1 MLDKKFIRIF
11 RNLFCL
17 IGLLIISPFLFF
29 AAVAIIIEDGIPI
42 FFTQDRFGKNKSIFK
57 IIKMRTMKKDA
68 PNIGTDQISDK
79 HLLISGKV
87 LRKIKLD
94 EFPQLLN
101 VVKGEL
107 NLVGPRPGLDS
118 QIKLRDSRELLSIFE
133 TKPGIT
139 GLSQIL
145 GYDMSNPEELAEV
158 DKIYVENYSVILD
171 LMILLVTFTRAP
183 RSYLALKFNIP
194 NRNQTI

>member
-1 MLDKKFIRIF
+1 MIIIVLRNFI
-11 RNLFCL
+11 CL
-17 IGLLIISPFLFF
+17 IGLILISPFLLICCSLIFL
-29 AAVAIIIEDGIPI
+29 EDGTP
-42 FFTQDRFGKNKSIFK
+42 FFFKQKRLGVNQSIFK
-57 IIKMRTMKKDA
+57 IYKLRTLKKSA
-68 PNIGTDQISDK
+68 PQVGTHELDESFK
-79 HLLISGKV
+79 LRTGKIIRA
-87 LRKIKLD
+87 LKLD

-118 QIKLRDSRELLSIFE
+118 QIKLRESRELLSIFE

-171 LMILLVTFTRAP
+171 LMILLGTFTSAP
-183 RSYLALKFNIP
+183 RRYLALKFNIP
-194 NRNQTI
+194 NRKQTI

>member
-1 MLDKKFIRIF
+1 MIIIVLRNFI
-11 RNLFCL
+11 CL
-17 IGLLIISPFLFF
+17 TGLILISPFLLICCSLIFL
-29 AAVAIIIEDGIPI
+29 EDGAP
-42 FFTQDRFGKNKSIFK
+42 FFFKQKRLGLHQSIFK
-57 IIKMRTMKKDA
+57 IYKLRT
-68 PNIGTDQISDK
+68 
-79 HLLISGKV
+79 
-87 LRKIKLD
+87 LRKGAPQVGTHELDESFKLRTGKIIRALKLD

-118 QIKLRDSRELLSIFE
+118 QIKLRESRELLSIFE

-145 GYDMSNPEELAEV
+145 GYDMSDPKELAEV
-158 DKIYVENYSVILD
+158 DKIYVENYSIALD
-171 LMILLVTFTRAP
+171 LTILLGTFLSAP
-183 RSYLALKFNIP
+183 RRYLASKFNIP

>member
-1 MLDKKFIRIF
+1 MIIIVLRNFICLTGLML
-11 RNLFCL
+11 
-17 IGLLIISPFLFF
+17 ISPFLLICCSLIFL
-29 AAVAIIIEDGIPI
+29 EDGTP
-42 FFTQDRFGKNKSIFK
+42 FFFKQKRLGLHQSIFK
-57 IIKMRTMKKDA
+57 IYKLRTLKKSA
-68 PNIGTDQISDK
+68 PQVGTHELDESFK
-79 HLLISGKV
+79 LRTGKIIRA
-87 LRKIKLD
+87 LKLD
-94 EFPQLLN
+94 EFPQLIN

-118 QIKLRDSRELLSIFE
+118 QVKLRESRELLSIFE
-133 TKPGIT
+133 IKPGIT

-171 LMILLVTFTRAP
+171 LMILLGTFTSAP
-183 RSYLALKFNIP
+183 RRYLALKFNIS

>member
-1 MLDKKFIRIF
+1 MIIIVLRNFI
-11 RNLFCL
+11 CL
-17 IGLLIISPFLFF
+17 TGLILISPLLLVCCSLIFL
-29 AAVAIIIEDGIPI
+29 EDGLP
-42 FFTQDRFGKNKSIFK
+42 FFFKQQRLGLHQSVFK
-57 IIKMRTMKKDA
+57 IYKLRT
-68 PNIGTDQISDK
+68 
-79 HLLISGKV
+79 
-87 LRKIKLD
+87 LRKSAPQVGTHELNESFKLRIGKIIRTLKLD

-118 QIKLRDSRELLSIFE
+118 QIKLRESRELLSIFE

-171 LMILLVTFTRAP
+171 LMILLGTFTSAP
-183 RSYLALKFNIP
+183 RRYLALKFNIP
-194 NRNQTI
+194 NRKQTI

>member
-1 MLDKKFIRIF
+1 MIIIALRNFI
-11 RNLFCL
+11 CL
-17 IGLLIISPFLFF
+17 TGLILISPFLLLCCSL
-29 AAVAIIIEDGIPI
+29 ILLEDGSP
-42 FFTQDRFGKNKSIFK
+42 FFFKQKRLGLHQSIFK
-57 IIKMRTMKKDA
+57 IYKLRTLRNSA
-68 PNIGTDQISDK
+68 PQVGTHELDESFK
-79 HLLISGKV
+79 LRTGKIIRA
-87 LRKIKLD
+87 LKLD

-171 LMILLVTFTRAP
+171 LMILLGTFTSAP
-183 RSYLALKFNIP
+183 RRYLALKFNIP
-194 NRNQTI
+194 NRKQTI

>member
-1 MLDKKFIRIF
+1 MH
-11 RNLFCL
+11 
-17 IGLLIISPFLFF
+17 
-29 AAVAIIIEDGIPI
+29 
-42 FFTQDRFGKNKSIFK
+42 QSIFK
-57 IIKMRTMKKDA
+57 IYKLRTLKKGA
-68 PNIGTDQISDK
+68 PQVGTHELDESFK
-79 HLLISGKV
+79 LRTGKIIRA
-87 LRKIKLD
+87 LKLD

-118 QIKLRDSRELLSIFE
+118 QIKLRESRELLSIFE

-145 GYDMSNPEELAEV
+145 GYDMSNPDELAEV

-171 LMILLVTFTRAP
+171 LLILLGTFTSAP
-183 RSYLALKFNIP
+183 RRYLALKLNIH
-194 NRNQTI
+194 NRN

>member
-1 MLDKKFIRIF
+1 MIIIVLRNFI
-11 RNLFCL
+11 CL
-17 IGLLIISPFLFF
+17 IGLILISPFLLVCCSLIFL
-29 AAVAIIIEDGIPI
+29 EDGTP
-42 FFTQDRFGKNKSIFK
+42 FFFKQKRLGLHQSIFK
-57 IIKMRTMKKDA
+57 IYKLRTLKKGA
-68 PNIGTDQISDK
+68 PQVGTHELDESFK
-79 HLLISGKV
+79 LRTGKIIRA
-87 LRKIKLD
+87 LKLD

-118 QIKLRDSRELLSIFE
+118 QIKLRESRELLSIFE

-145 GYDMSNPEELAEV
+145 GYDMSNPEELAKV
-158 DKIYVENYSVILD
+158 DKIYVENCSFILD
-171 LMILLVTFTRAP
+171 LMILLGTFASGP
-183 RSYLALKFNIP
+183 RRYLALKFNIP

>member
-1 MLDKKFIRIF
+1 MIIIVLRNFI
-11 RNLFCL
+11 CL
-17 IGLLIISPFLFF
+17 IGLILISPFLLICCSLIFL
-29 AAVAIIIEDGIPI
+29 EDGAP
-42 FFTQDRFGKNKSIFK
+42 FFFKQKRLGLHQSIFK
-57 IIKMRTMKKDA
+57 IYKLRT
-68 PNIGTDQISDK
+68 
-79 HLLISGKV
+79 
-87 LRKIKLD
+87 LRKSAPQVGTHELDESFKLRTGKIIRALKLD

-118 QIKLRDSRELLSIFE
+118 QIKLRESRELLSIFE

-171 LMILLVTFTRAP
+171 LMILLGTFTSAP
-183 RSYLALKFNIP
+183 RRYLALKFNIP

>member
-1 MLDKKFIRIF
+1 VIIIVLRNFI
-11 RNLFCL
+11 CL
-17 IGLLIISPFLFF
+17 IGLILISPFLLICCSLIFL
-29 AAVAIIIEDGIPI
+29 EDGTP
-42 FFTQDRFGKNKSIFK
+42 FFFKQKRLGLHQSIFK
-57 IIKMRTMKKDA
+57 IYKLRTLKKGA
-68 PNIGTDQISDK
+68 PQVGTHELDESFK
-79 HLLISGKV
+79 LRTGKIIRA
-87 LRKIKLD
+87 LKLD

-118 QIKLRDSRELLSIFE
+118 QIKLRESRELLSIFE

-145 GYDMSNPEELAEV
+145 GYDMSNPEELAKV
-158 DKIYVENYSVILD
+158 DKIYVENCSFILD
-171 LMILLVTFTRAP
+171 LMILLGTFASGP
-183 RSYLALKFNIP
+183 RRYLALKFNIP

>member
-1 MLDKKFIRIF
+1 MKQVIIIVLRNFI
-11 RNLFCL
+11 CL
-17 IGLLIISPFLFF
+17 TGLILISPLLLVCCSLIFL
-29 AAVAIIIEDGIPI
+29 EDGLP
-42 FFTQDRFGKNKSIFK
+42 FFFKQQRLGLHQSVFK
-57 IIKMRTMKKDA
+57 IYKLRT
-68 PNIGTDQISDK
+68 
-79 HLLISGKV
+79 
-87 LRKIKLD
+87 LRKSAPQVGTHELNESFKLRIGKIIRTLKLD

-101 VVKGEL
+101 VVRGEL

-118 QIKLRDSRELLSIFE
+118 QIKLRESRELLSIFE

-171 LMILLVTFTRAP
+171 LMILLGTFTSAP
-183 RSYLALKFNIP
+183 RRYLALKFNIP

>member
-1 MLDKKFIRIF
+1 MIIIVLRNFI
-11 RNLFCL
+11 CL
-17 IGLLIISPFLFF
+17 IGLILISPFLLICCSLIFL
-29 AAVAIIIEDGIPI
+29 EDGTP
-42 FFTQDRFGKNKSIFK
+42 FFFQQKRLGLHQSIFK
-57 IIKMRTMKKDA
+57 IYKLRTLKKGA
-68 PNIGTDQISDK
+68 PQVGTHELDESFK
-79 HLLISGKV
+79 LRTGKIIRA
-87 LRKIKLD
+87 LKLD

-118 QIKLRDSRELLSIFE
+118 QIKLRESRELLSIFE

-145 GYDMSNPEELAEV
+145 GYDMSNPEELAKV
-158 DKIYVENYSVILD
+158 DKIYVENCSFILD
-171 LMILLVTFTRAP
+171 LMILLGTFASGP
-183 RSYLALKFNIP
+183 RRYLALKFNIP

>member
-1 MLDKKFIRIF
+1 VIIIVLRNFI
-11 RNLFCL
+11 CL
-17 IGLLIISPFLFF
+17 IGLILISPFLLVCCSLIFL
-29 AAVAIIIEDGIPI
+29 EDGAP
-42 FFTQDRFGKNKSIFK
+42 FFFKQKRLGLHQSIFK
-57 IIKMRTMKKDA
+57 IYKLRT
-68 PNIGTDQISDK
+68 
-79 HLLISGKV
+79 
-87 LRKIKLD
+87 LRKSAPQVGTHELDESFKLRTGKIIRALKLD

-118 QIKLRDSRELLSIFE
+118 QIKLRESRELLSIFE

-158 DKIYVENYSVILD
+158 DKIYIENYSVILD
-171 LMILLVTFTRAP
+171 LMILLGTFASAP
-183 RSYLALKFNIP
+183 RRYLALKFNIP

>member
-1 MLDKKFIRIF
+1 VIIIVLRNFI
-11 RNLFCL
+11 CL
-17 IGLLIISPFLFF
+17 IGLILISPFLLICCSLIFL
-29 AAVAIIIEDGIPI
+29 EDGTP
-42 FFTQDRFGKNKSIFK
+42 FFFKQKRLGLHQSIFK
-57 IIKMRTMKKDA
+57 IYKLRT
-68 PNIGTDQISDK
+68 
-79 HLLISGKV
+79 
-87 LRKIKLD
+87 LRKGAPQVGTHELDESFKLRTGKIIRALKLD

-118 QIKLRDSRELLSIFE
+118 QVKLRESRELLSIFE
-133 TKPGIT
+133 IKPGIT

-171 LMILLVTFTRAP
+171 LMILLGTFASAP
-183 RSYLALKFNIP
+183 RRYLALKFNIP

>member
-1 MLDKKFIRIF
+1 VIIIVLRNFI
-11 RNLFCL
+11 CL
-17 IGLLIISPFLFF
+17 TGLILISPFLLISCSLIFL
-29 AAVAIIIEDGIPI
+29 EDGAP
-42 FFTQDRFGKNKSIFK
+42 FFFKQKRLGLHQSIFK
-57 IIKMRTMKKDA
+57 IYKLRT
-68 PNIGTDQISDK
+68 
-79 HLLISGKV
+79 
-87 LRKIKLD
+87 LRKGAPQVGTHELDESFKLRTGKIIRALKLD

-118 QIKLRDSRELLSIFE
+118 QIKLRESRELLSIFE

-158 DKIYVENYSVILD
+158 DKIYIENYSVILD
-171 LMILLVTFTRAP
+171 LMILLGTFASAP
-183 RSYLALKFNIP
+183 RRYLALKFNIP

>member
-1 MLDKKFIRIF
+1 ML
-11 RNLFCL
+11 
-17 IGLLIISPFLFF
+17 ISPFLLICCSLIFL
-29 AAVAIIIEDGIPI
+29 EDGTP
-42 FFTQDRFGKNKSIFK
+42 FFFQQKRLGLHQSIFK
-57 IIKMRTMKKDA
+57 IYKLRTLKKGA
-68 PNIGTDQISDK
+68 PQVGTHELDESFK
-79 HLLISGKV
+79 LRTGKIIRA
-87 LRKIKLD
+87 LKLD

-118 QIKLRDSRELLSIFE
+118 QVKLRESRELLSIFE

-145 GYDMSNPEELAEV
+145 GYDMSNPEELAKV
-158 DKIYVENYSVILD
+158 DKIYVENCSFILD
-171 LMILLVTFTRAP
+171 LMILLGTFASGP
-183 RSYLALKFNIP
+183 RRYLALKFNIP